1 MPKRK
6 PESST
11 HPSRGKTAKRGR
23 GSARRAKGA
32 SATKTQTCLDLL
44 SRPNGATLE
53 EMQEATGWQ
62 PHSVRGLLA
71 GKIKKMAGLNLTS
84 EKPGDGPR
92 RYNVRAA

>member
-11 HPSRGKTAKRGR
+11 QPSRGKTAKRGR

-32 SATKTQTCLDLL
+32 SATKTQICLDLL
-44 SRPNGATLE
+44 LRPSGATIE
-53 EMQEATGWQ
+53 EMRKATGWQ
-62 PHSVRGLLA
+62 PHSVRGLLS
-71 GKIKKMAGLNLTS
+71 GKIGKMPGVNLTS

-92 RYNVRAA
+92 RYHARTA